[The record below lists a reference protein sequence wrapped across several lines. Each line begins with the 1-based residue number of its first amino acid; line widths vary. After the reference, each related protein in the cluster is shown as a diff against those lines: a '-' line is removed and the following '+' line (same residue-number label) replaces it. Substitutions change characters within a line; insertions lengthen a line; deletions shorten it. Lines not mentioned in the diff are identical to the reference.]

1 MDILK
6 AEIARKR
13 KLIEE
18 KELIDVSMDCSRMF
32 RSSDQFTLYTAVF
45 LTAVFL
51 CNDVLLLFLQDS
63 KKYFKRA
70 DLARKEEEEYYRRCG
85 YKVQTSVVDID
96 NITS

>member
-18 KELIDVSMDCSRMF
+18 KELVDVSSDCSRIAN
-32 RSSDQFTLYTAVF
+32 RLTLLFTLYIDVF
-45 LTAVFL
+45 LTAVFML
-51 CNDVLLLFLQDS
+51 MLLLLLFLQDS

-70 DLARKEEEEYYRRCG
+70 DLARKEEEDYYRRCG
-85 YKVQTSVVDID
+85 YKV
-96 NITS
+96 